1 MSKKRILVTN
11 DDGVRSEG
19 IVALAAALRRVGQ
32 VVVVAPAKEA
42 SAVGHALTL
51 HYPLRLEELDRDVYA
66 VDGTPTDC
74 VNIAVAV
81 LLKGL
86 PDLIVS
92 GINKGWNV
100 GDDVTYSGT
109 VSGALEGALLGVPSL
124 AVSLQRTR
132 ERLDF
137 GPAAAAAATMARR
150 VLASGLPPRTF
161 LNINVPRATNGQFR
175 ATVQAKRNHVTQV
188 AERVDP
194 KHRTYYWID
203 EAIDEWERNPRSDY
217 HAVREGFI
225 SVTPLQPDLTAHDA
239 LAEVGRILP
248 PSKSPGAKARSAR
261 VKKVL
266 GGLPGVR

>member
-1 MSKKRILVTN
+1 MAKKKILVTN

-19 IVALAAALRRVGQ
+19 IVALAAALRRLGD

-51 HYPLRLEELDRDVYA
+51 HYPLRLEMLEKGVYA

-92 GINKGWNV
+92 GINKGWNL

-109 VSGALEGALLGVPSL
+109 VSGALEGALLGVPSI
-124 AVSLQRTR
+124 AVSLQRTQ

-137 GPAAAAAATMARR
+137 GPSAKAAARIARQ
-150 VLASGLPPRTF
+150 VLAEGLPPRTL
-161 LNINVPRATNGQFR
+161 LNVNVPKVTNGECR
-175 ATVQAKRNHVTQV
+175 VTVQAKRNHVTQV

-217 HAVREGFI
+217 HAVRQGFI
-225 SVTPLQPDLTAHDA
+225 SVTPLQPDMTAHET
-239 LAEVGRILP
+239 LTEVGRLI
-248 PSKSPGAKARSAR
+248 RSSR
-261 VKKVL
+261 
-266 GGLPGVR
+266 R